1 MPIYEYRC
9 QTCATGK
16 TVGLVHESF
25 GPGSLCR
32 SPDHYI
38 DPDDIGAARSA
49 IGRPPRRE
57 RA

>member
-9 QTCATGK
+9 QTYATGK

-32 SPDHYI
+32 SPDYYI
-38 DPDDIGAARSA
+38 DTHNIDAARS
-49 IGRPPRRE
+49 GE
-57 RA
+57 KLQGLQL

>member
-25 GPGSLCR
+25 GPGSLRR
-32 SPDHYI
+32 SPDYYI
-38 DPDDIGAARSA
+38 DTHNIDAARSVEKLQ
-49 IGRPPRRE
+49 GLQL
-57 RA
+57 

>member
-38 DPDDIGAARSA
+38 DPDDIGAARS
-49 IGRPPRRE
+49 GE
-57 RA
+57 KLQGLQL